1 MKIAVT
7 GAAGFVGKNVSSFL
21 LGKGMKVTGI
31 DIAPEPSDL
40 IKNPDYTYIRTD
52 TRFTGKWQKEIESAD
67 AVLNLAGRNIFGL
80 WTKDTRT
87 DIYESRILTTRNV
100 AEAVRKESVLVSTSA
115 VGFYGDRGDEIIT
128 ESEGPGMDFLAN
140 VCRNWEAEAEKA
152 SEKGTRLVILRLGVV
167 LGKNGGALK
176 KMIPAYRIGAGGHL
190 GSGNQWFSWIH
201 VEDLM
206 EIIRF
211 SIEKKEVSG
220 AFNACSPGM
229 ITNREFSSA
238 LAGIMKVP
246 NFFSVPKLLLA
257 TLPGEFS
264 SAVTSSQRAYPQK
277 LIDLGF
283 EFKYKDI
290 YRALSDSI
298 S

>member
-1 MKIAVT
+1 
-7 GAAGFVGKNVSSFL
+7 
-21 LGKGMKVTGI
+21 
-31 DIAPEPSDL
+31 
-40 IKNPDYTYIRTD
+40 
-52 TRFTGKWQKEIESAD
+52 
-67 AVLNLAGRNIFGL
+67 
-80 WTKDTRT
+80 
-87 DIYESRILTTRNV
+87 
-100 AEAVRKESVLVSTSA
+100 VRKESVLVSTSA